1 MAWSG
6 RTTVAPALAGAPAP
20 AAGSGPVSGAVSG
33 PVSGAVIG
41 PRSWF
46 DRIWSSIADRG
57 RFYADVLGP
66 EALSQPLDRAEE
78 LASALLSE
86 RGEAAGAAVARE
98 LQDALARL
106 SPEDRGSLYAHL
118 AANFLPET
126 ERLRAAA
133 KTYLEHSTPE
143 NASRLAE
150 AAEPT
155 RQELLR
161 RMNMAPGG
169 TASLV
174 GIRKDV
180 LSLVRSRPE
189 LCTLE
194 SDLKHLL
201 SSWFNRGF
209 LELRRIDWQTPA
221 AILEK
226 IIAYEAVHEI
236 TGWTDLRRRLA
247 QDRRCFGFFHPALS
261 GEPIIFVEVALVRG
275 LASSIQPLLT
285 DAAGTEKDAAA
296 DTATFYS
303 ISNCQD
309 GLRGI
314 SFGSFLI
321 KQVVEELKGE
331 MPGLVRFATLSPIPG
346 LRRWLELRAV
356 AADAEPLL
364 REDERVALTAALAA
378 GMPEAEVPGV
388 PGAAEAGPLLRAL
401 AVERWWEDPLLE
413 GALRAPLTRACAVFL
428 TTANNGQ
435 ADIDPVARFHLGNG
449 ARLERINWLGNVAA
463 RGIRESFGLMVNYLY
478 DPEQIVPNHEA
489 FVRGRVIR
497 SAGVDEITVAA
508 APVSAT
514 GPKNR
519 RFQKTPALG

>member
-6 RTTVAPALAGAPAP
+6 RTTAAPAP
-20 AAGSGPVSGAVSG
+20 ASAPGPA
-33 PVSGAVIG
+33 AG

-46 DRIWSSIADRG
+46 DQIWSSIADRG
-57 RFYADVLGP
+57 RPYADVLGP
-66 EALSQPLDRAEE
+66 EALSLPLGRAEE

-98 LQDALARL
+98 LQDALTRL
-106 SPEDRGSLYAHL
+106 SPEDRGALYGHL
-118 AANFLPET
+118 AANFLPEAG
-126 ERLRAAA
+126 RLRAAA
-133 KTYLEHSTPE
+133 ETYLEHSTPE
-143 NASRLAE
+143 NASKLAE
-150 AAEPT
+150 AAEPS

-174 GIRKDV
+174 EIRKDV
-180 LSLVRSRPE
+180 LSLMRSRPE

-209 LELRRIDWQTPA
+209 LKLRRIDWQTPA

-236 TGWTDLRRRLA
+236 SGWTDLRRRLA

-275 LASSIQPLLT
+275 MASSIQSLLT
-285 DAAGTEKDAAA
+285 DAAGTEKEVAA
-296 DTATFYS
+296 DTAIFYS
-303 ISNCQD
+303 ISNCQE

-314 SFGSFLI
+314 SFGNFLI

-331 MPGLVRFATLSPIPG
+331 MPGLVRFSTLSPIPG
-346 LRRWLELRAV
+346 LRRWLERRIS
-356 AADAEPLL
+356 AADAEALL
-364 REDERVALTAALAA
+364 WDGERDALMAALATREQA
-378 GMPEAEVPGV
+378 AVAEG
-388 PGAAEAGPLLRAL
+388 GPLQRAL
-401 AVERWWEDPLLE
+401 AVERWWQDPLLE
-413 GALRAPLTRACAVFL
+413 GAVKAPLTRACALYL
-428 TTANNGQ
+428 TTPNTGQ
-435 ADIDPVARFHLGNG
+435 ADIDPVARFHLRNG

-478 DPEQIVPNHEA
+478 DPEHIVPNHEA

-497 SAGVDEITVAA
+497 SPDVDAVLA
-508 APVSAT
+508 APAPALAA
-514 GPKNR
+514 GPRNR
-519 RFQKTPALG
+519 RTHKTPALG